1 MAQADSLQR
10 QVETNLR
17 WNFVVNLL
25 DITFIMFGLNLVSQS
40 TIMPLLVSELT
51 PSRVAIGLIPAV
63 YSLGYL
69 LPQLLTANFAESL
82 PLKKP
87 FVMLLGGLGERVPY
101 LLIGLVVCC
110 GQPEYYTGSRLEMLN
125 SLIHHYGMLRTLPIE
140 CGAGLEHLRCLLI
153 PADII
158 KIYYSTCW

>member
-1 MAQADSLQR
+1 MAEPQSFER
-10 QVETNLR
+10 QVEAHAR

-25 DITFIMFGLNLVSQS
+25 DITFIMFGLNLISQS

-51 PSRVAIGLIPAV
+51 PSKMAIGLIPAI

-82 PLKKP
+82 PRKKP

-101 LLIGLVVCC
+101 LLIGLLVWWLGRSAPVV
-110 GQPEYYTGSRLEMLN
+110 
-125 SLIHHYGMLRTLPIE
+125 TLV
-140 CGAGLEHLRCLLI
+140 AFFLLLATS
-153 PADII
+153 PR
-158 KIYYSTCW
+158 